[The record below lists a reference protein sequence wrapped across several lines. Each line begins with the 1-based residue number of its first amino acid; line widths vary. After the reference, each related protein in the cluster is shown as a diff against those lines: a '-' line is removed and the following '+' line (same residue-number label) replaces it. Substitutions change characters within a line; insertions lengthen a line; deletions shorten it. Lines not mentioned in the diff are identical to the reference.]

1 MDDKAEGTNP
11 MCSICLALLSAGEDF
26 LFASPSKASRYRY
39 YNSYLLLSLSARDG
53 CAVCRLISE
62 VLLENAISRAT
73 VVDLFTTEEP
83 IIIRPMQARYIGI
96 DNSYIYISATRR
108 SKCIEA
114 LKLTLCLILTIETQ
128 P

>member
-1 MDDKAEGTNP
+1 MVDKAEDTKP
-11 MCSICLALLSAGEDF
+11 MCSKCLALLSAGEDF
-26 LFASPSKASRYRY
+26 LFASLSRASRYRH
-39 YNSYLLLSLSARDG
+39 YNGYLLLSLSARGG

-114 LKLTLCLILTIETQ
+114 LRLALCLILAIEIQ
-128 P
+128 R